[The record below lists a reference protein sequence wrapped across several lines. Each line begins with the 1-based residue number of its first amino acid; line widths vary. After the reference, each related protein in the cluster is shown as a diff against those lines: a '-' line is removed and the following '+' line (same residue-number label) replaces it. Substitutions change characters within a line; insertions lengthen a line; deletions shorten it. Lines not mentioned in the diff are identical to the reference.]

1 MSVSSRRRPRRPT
14 PRRSGGRSP
23 AAASGRAGPPGR
35 GRRCASGRAGPGAG
49 RRALCA
55 RGREL
60 GRAGPGRAAAGL
72 SRRQPPGRLH
82 FVGRAGGRASGEGGK
97 AARASAAPRSGRFV
111 SRIPVTAAAAAV
123 GCGRRGMRS
132 AGPPGHL
139 RVEQRA
145 AWRSP
150 GPLRAYS
157 MQPSGGWRAPD
168 LPRRWDGN
176 LGGLHGG
183 FSHSCL
189 VGGGGA
195 GGSARTK
202 NYRAPTD
209 RFSGAKCYNRTV
221 WFRQG

>member
-1 MSVSSRRRPRRPT
+1 MSVSSRRRPRHPT
-14 PRRSGGRSP
+14 PRWSGARSP

-35 GRRCASGRAGPGAG
+35 GRRCASGRAGRGAAG
-49 RRALCA
+49 ALCA
-55 RGREL
+55 GPRARPSWAGPDGCGAL
-60 GRAGPGRAAAGL
+60 AAAAPGPAPFCWASGRAG
-72 SRRQPPGRLH
+72 
-82 FVGRAGGRASGEGGK
+82 GEGGK

-123 GCGRRGMRS
+123 GCGRRGMCS

-139 RVEQRA
+139 RAEQRA